1 MGTETMSG
9 PAGAPASSNRKK
21 RLGTILQIGLAVVVV
36 GAIFFGVLPQ
46 IADFSRV
53 WAEISEM
60 TWLEITTLLA
70 FTAWNIVTYWLVMVA
85 ALPGLTYSQAMVVN
99 QSSTAISN
107 SMPGG
112 GALGIGV
119 TYAMYTSYGFTPSE
133 ITRSILVTG
142 VWNNFV
148 KLGMPVVA
156 LALLAIWGDVNAALV
171 TAAII
176 GLAALAASIA
186 IFGATLHSERLAR
199 RVGVRLGK
207 AITPVLRLIRR
218 STDRDWGE
226 SLVQFRSETIGL
238 VKKRW
243 LWLTATTV
251 VSHLSLYLVL
261 LVTLRHIGASQDE
274 VGWIQVLAT
283 FSFIRLV
290 SALPITPGGLGVV
303 ELGLTAGLI
312 AAGGDRAE
320 VVAAVLVYRVLTYA
334 IPIPFGAITYVFWQ
348 RGAARRR
355 RARIDHP
362 ASSPAAVKG
371 K

>member
-1 MGTETMSG
+1 MGTVITPP
-9 PAGAPASSNRKK
+9 PAEATPSANQRK
-21 RLGTILQIGLAVVVV
+21 RLSTILQVVVALVVV
-36 GAIFFGVLPQ
+36 GAIFFGVLPK
-46 IADFSRV
+46 IADFSKV
-53 WAEISEM
+53 WAEIAEM
-60 TWLEITTLLA
+60 TWIEITTLLA

-85 ALPGLTYSQAMVVN
+85 ALPGLSYPQAMIVN

-119 TYAMYTSYGFTPSE
+119 TYAMYTSYGFSPSE

-148 KLGMPVVA
+148 KLGMPIVA

-171 TAAII
+171 TAALV
-176 GLAALAASIA
+176 GLAVLIAAIA
-186 IFGATLHSERLAR
+186 IFGATLHSARLAR
-199 RVGVRLGK
+199 RVGQGLGK
-207 AITPVLRLIRR
+207 LVTPILRIIRKP
-218 STDRDWGE
+218 TDRDWGE
-226 SLVQFRSETIGL
+226 SLVTFRSETIGL
-238 VKKRW
+238 VKRRW
-243 LWLTATTV
+243 AWLTLSTL
-251 VSHLSLYLVL
+251 VSHVSLYLVL
-261 LVTLRHIGASQDE
+261 LVTLRHIGASEDE

-283 FSFIRLV
+283 FSFIRLI

-312 AAGGDRAE
+312 AAGGERAE

-334 IPIPFGAITYVFWQ
+334 IPIPFGAITYVVWQ

-355 RARIDHP
+355 EARFKHP
-362 ASSPAAVKG
+362 ASTPMVVKG